1 MAMLGVWRRRR
12 RVRASCVA
20 LYLGEVTLRGL
31 AHVLGDARVCNASSN
46 SLQYLF
52 PLIIQNDNGGGF
64 NDNIFHFISY
74 AFRYTYIDHASSIWN
89 GTILIVVAGRA
100 PPTLTIH
107 PAVDEAPKAV
117 ALCEI
122 DNGADEVVHG
132 VGVEN
137 GAGGEGGEGGNGVAT
152 FWRFNIAVPLSE
164 SDQKVVYE
172 VETAEGARPVVEL
185 EQTAFWVPAKGKSMR
200 LLFQSCNGFSLGV
213 EPGAYAG
220 PVLWK
225 EVLRRE
231 C

>member
-1 MAMLGVWRRRR
+1 ML
-12 RVRASCVA
+12 C
-20 LYLGEVTLRGL
+20 
-31 AHVLGDARVCNASSN
+31 
-46 SLQYLF
+46 
-52 PLIIQNDNGGGF
+52 
-64 NDNIFHFISY
+64 Y
-74 AFRYTYIDHASSIWN
+74 AFRYTYIYHASSIWN

-122 DNGADEVVHG
+122 DSGADEVVHG

-137 GAGGEGGEGGNGVAT
+137 GGEGGEGGNGVAT
-152 FWRFNIAVPLSE
+152 FWRFSIAVPLSE

-172 VETAEGARPVVEL
+172 VETAEGARPVVAL
-185 EQTAFWVPAKGKSMR
+185 EQTAFWVPAKGESMR
-200 LLFQSCNGFSLGV
+200 LLFHSCNGFSLGV

-225 EVLRRE
+225 EVLRSE